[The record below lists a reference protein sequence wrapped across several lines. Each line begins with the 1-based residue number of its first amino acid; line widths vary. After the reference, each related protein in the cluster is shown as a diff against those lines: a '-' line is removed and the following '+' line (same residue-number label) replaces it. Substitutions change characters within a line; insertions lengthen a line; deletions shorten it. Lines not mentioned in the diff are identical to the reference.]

1 MYYSTILLCGWI
13 VLFCADIWAV
23 NYTDMHDVD
32 EDRTTVSVYGG
43 YWVYGDAVGVTCRR
57 TTDPLNII
65 YANVAS
71 MCRHL

>member
-1 MYYSTILLCGWI
+1 
-13 VLFCADIWAV
+13 
-23 NYTDMHDVD
+23 MHNAD
-32 EDRTTVSVYGG
+32 EDAGTLAAYGG

-71 MCRHL
+71 MCRHSRIMFIDIRITMMATKN